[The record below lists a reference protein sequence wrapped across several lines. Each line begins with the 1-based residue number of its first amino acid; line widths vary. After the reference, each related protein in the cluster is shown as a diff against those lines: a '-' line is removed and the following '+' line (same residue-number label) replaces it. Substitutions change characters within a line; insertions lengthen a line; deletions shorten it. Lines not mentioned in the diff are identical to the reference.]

1 MNKQQSFSA
10 NLETRAKRYAMV
22 IRLLFAKQ
30 ELTGKLQTL
39 NRGAR
44 HLSYGVRLVNPMQL
58 DNALK
63 IAEPMALSCGVGAV
77 LAQRLE
83 GLITYQ
89 VQLPEMYWQSFTRA
103 DLPNSQAVGLA
114 EQRKPIQFELDPP
127 HSLIAGTSGAGKSET
142 LKSILIALMTSYT
155 PLELGII
162 LIDPHSD
169 YQDFHN
175 AAHLVMPIATES
187 EAIRQAL
194 AYANQELAYR
204 KAENVKDG
212 KTIILA
218 IDEADSVLT
227 GANLEIARTISKH
240 ARKYRIHL
248 IVATQKPLHAELPGI
263 LDNLMNKFIG
273 QLVDAGTSARVTGH
287 AGLMAHKLTPK
298 GDFLH
303 IAGPD
308 AMRFQV
314 AMATEADFGKLE
326 RCEVQPVKVDF
337 MDGIELHPERVEGLT
352 AELPE
357 KPVGRP
363 QLNLNPEWLAWY
375 FYHHPDKISHAIAR
389 GFGISRDNHVLHRDF
404 CKQFITAYL
413 KLRSENRMI
422 GA

>member
-1 MNKQQSFSA
+1 MNKQQPFSA
-10 NLETRAKRYAMV
+10 SLETRAKRYAMV
-22 IRLLFAKQ
+22 IRLLFSKQ

-44 HLSYGVRLVNPMQL
+44 HLSYGIRLSNSMQL

-77 LAQRLE
+77 LATRLE

-89 VQLPEMYWQSFTRA
+89 VQLPEIYWQYFTRD
-103 DLPNSQAVGLA
+103 DLPTSQSVGLA
-114 EQRKPIQFELDPP
+114 EQRRPIAFELDPP

-142 LKSILIALMTSYT
+142 LKSILLALMTTYT

-162 LIDPHSD
+162 LIDPHND
-169 YQDFHN
+169 YQDFKN
-175 AAHLVMPIATES
+175 EAHLVLPIATE
-187 EAIRQAL
+187 AADIGKAL

-204 KAENVKDG
+204 KAENIKDS

-218 IDEADSVLT
+218 IDEADSVLI
-227 GANLEIARTISKH
+227 GANLEIARIISKH
-240 ARKYRIHL
+240 ARKYRVHL

-303 IAGPD
+303 IAGSN

-314 AMATEADFGKLE
+314 AMATEADFIKLN
-326 RCEVQPVKVDF
+326 RCEVQPANVTV
-337 MDGIELHPERVEGLT
+337 GSVIELP

-357 KPVGRP
+357 RPAGRP
-363 QLNLNPEWLAWY
+363 QLQLNPEWLAWY
-375 FYHHPDKISHAIAR
+375 FYHHPEKISHAIAR
-389 GFGISRDNHVLHRDF
+389 EFGISRDNHVLHRVF
-404 CKQFITAYL
+404 CQKFIEAYL
-413 KLRSENRMI
+413 SLQSACKVSKGI
-422 GA
+422 

>member
-1 MNKQQSFSA
+1 MNNKPPV
-10 NLETRAKRYAMV
+10 LTAKARRFAL
-22 IRLLFAKQ
+22 IIQLLFARQ
-30 ELTGKLQTL
+30 ELTGKMSIV

-44 HLSYGVRLVNPMQL
+44 HLSYGVKLSNPMQL

-63 IAEPMALSCGVGAV
+63 LAEPLALSCGVNAV
-77 LAQRLE
+77 MAQRIE
-83 GLITYQ
+83 GVVSYQ
-89 VQLPEMYWQSFTRA
+89 VELPQGFWEYYTRA
-103 DLPNSQAVGLA
+103 DLPISQAVGLA
-114 EQRKPIQFELDPP
+114 EQRRPIAFELDPP

-142 LKSILIALMTSYT
+142 LKSILVSLMTSFT

-175 AAHLVMPIATES
+175 AAHLIMPIATEP

-212 KTIILA
+212 KTIIVA

-227 GANLEIARTISKH
+227 GANLEIAKTISKQ
-240 ARKYRIHL
+240 ARKYHIHL

-303 IAGPD
+303 VAGPD
-308 AMRFQV
+308 VLRFQV
-314 AMATEADFGKLE
+314 AMATEKDFNRLD
-326 RCEVQPVKVDF
+326 RCEVQPVEVETVDA
-337 MDGIELHPERVEGLT
+337 IELPG
-352 AELPE
+352 ELPTNDNG
-357 KPVGRP
+357 GRP
-363 QLNLNPEWLAWY
+363 AIQVNPAYLAWY
-375 FYHHPDKISHAIAR
+375 FFHNPDKISR
-389 GFGISRDNHVLHRDF
+389 GMAQKILGLSQRGHETHKRFT
-404 CKQFITAYL
+404 QEFIKAYL
-413 KLRSENRMI
+413 ELRNQKAI